1 MEKRNWLKKAK
12 IRLLRKTSKNTRC
25 DIDVSVIQSSLETI
39 NKQLESLTSLSQN
52 MECVETFTKERLAVK
67 SRDNLR
73 IENLKKI
80 FRLAYG
86 NLKFASEALSNDNT
100 SEMLASFHRRLS
112 FMKNSIEK
120 ILNDEGVR
128 PIIPSLNDEIS
139 ESEHRIVQTI
149 KAESPESLPGHIAE
163 CLEIGFAV
171 QGVIT
176 PAEVMVFASIP
187 EADNK

>member
-25 DIDVSVIQSSLETI
+25 DIDLSAIQSSLETI
-39 NKQLESLTSLSQN
+39 NKQLESLTSLSQS
-52 MECVETFTKERLAVK
+52 MECVETFTKERLAAK

-128 PIIPSLNDEIS
+128 PIVPSLNDEIS